1 MWYAG
6 AVARRES
13 YVSMALTRI
22 PLLDPAPAPPERPDE
37 AVQSSLPFDRDGQ
50 ADRPVEAPVLL
61 IHLQDDLA
69 RSRLR
74 EAFWISLVAH
84 LLLVIALALGPKYLP
99 MHRMVAVRTAEDLLR
114 QRDATFLALPPDEQQ
129 VTARPKSNIISD
141 KDRIAASRAPQ
152 LDRKTLQE
160 LRDARPPGPPG
171 PGGAPQSSSAPT
183 MAQAPPD
190 SSNALRAPAAQ
201 HPPPTHEQEAK
212 LRTPPMD
219 PKQAFGSAM
228 SPGSVIEQAA
238 RGAAASRGGYGGAAG
253 DYGTGF
259 TTGGGIKSNMDILS
273 DTMGVDFG
281 PYLARVLHDVRQNW
295 YGLIPEVARAPLMKK
310 GNVSIEFAIM
320 KDGSVAGMRLVS
332 PSGDI
337 SLDRAAWGGISGSNP
352 FPPLPNQ
359 FRGQYLALRFRF
371 FYNPDKHELQ

>member
-1 MWYAG
+1 
-6 AVARRES
+6 
-13 YVSMALTRI
+13 MALTRI
-22 PLLDPAPAPPERPDE
+22 PLLDPAPDPPAKREPE
-37 AVQSSLPFDRDGQ
+37 ALQPSLPFDRDGRKP
-50 ADRPVEAPVLL
+50 DGPVEAPVLL
-61 IHLQDDLA
+61 IHLQDDLS

-84 LLLVIALALGPKYLP
+84 LVFIIAVAMAPKYFP
-99 MHRMVAVRTAEDLLR
+99 HRLVAVRTAEDLLR

-129 VTARPKSNIISD
+129 VTERPKTNIISD

-171 PGGAPQSSSAPT
+171 APQPSSAPAMAQPDIANGLRAPGGAPQ
-183 MAQAPPD
+183 
-190 SSNALRAPAAQ
+190 
-201 HPPPTHEQEAK
+201 PPPPVSTQDQEAK
-212 LRTPPMD
+212 LRAPAMSA
-219 PKQAFGSAM
+219 KQAFGAAM
-228 SPGSVIEQAA
+228 SPGSAIEQAA

-259 TTGGGIKSNMDILS
+259 TTGGGIRSNMDILS

-295 YGLIPEVARAPLMKK
+295 YGLIPEIARAPLMKK
-310 GNVSIEFAIM
+310 GKVSIEFAIM
-320 KDGSVAGMRLVS
+320 KDGSVAGMRLIG

-352 FPPLPNQ
+352 FPPLPNE
-359 FRGQYLALRFRF
+359 FRGQYLALRFHF

>member
-1 MWYAG
+1 
-6 AVARRES
+6 
-13 YVSMALTRI
+13 MALTRI
-22 PLLDPAPAPPERPDE
+22 PLLDPSPDPPETREPE
-37 AVQSSLPFDRDGQ
+37 AVQSSLPFDRDGHQ
-50 ADRPVEAPVLL
+50 PDGPVEAPVLL

-84 LLLVIALALGPKYLP
+84 LLLVIGLAVGPKYLP
-99 MHRMVAVRTAEDLLR
+99 HRMVAVRTAEDLLR
-114 QRDATFLALPPDEQQ
+114 QRNATFLALPPDEQQ

-141 KDRIAASRAPQ
+141 KDRIASSRAPQ

-160 LRDARPPGPPG
+160 LRDARRPGPPG
-171 PGGAPQSSSAPT
+171 PGGTPQPASPPA
-183 MAQAPPD
+183 MAQAPPPD
-190 SSNALRAPAAQ
+190 AGNALRGPAGQ
-201 HPPPTHEQEAK
+201 QPPPASNQDQEAK
-212 LRTPPMD
+212 LRTPAMS

-228 SPGSVIEQAA
+228 SPGSVIDQAT

-281 PYLARVLHDVRQNW
+281 PYLSRVLHDVRQNW

-352 FPPLPNQ
+352 FPPLPNE

-371 FYNPDKHELQ
+371 FYNPDKHDLQ